1 MHETLLIVHFLHFRC
16 KIGCDIFLKV
26 EVKKETPVT
35 SSAAVSA
42 AEKKEMS
49 AEREELE
56 KERQRMNE
64 ERSQME
70 EDRKNYGGE
79 KKEWMDQINKLQQD
93 IVILTKVRNYNNLIF
108 NNHKCICQKVLRNNT
123 PLVGSTSY
131 SPPICT

>member
-1 MHETLLIVHFLHFRC
+1 MRFLHETLLIVHFLHFHC

-56 KERQRMNE
+56 KERQRINE

-108 NNHKCICQKVLRNNT
+108 NNHKFICQKVLRNNA
-123 PLVGSTSY
+123 PLVGS
-131 SPPICT
+131 SP

>member
-1 MHETLLIVHFLHFRC
+1 MWISPSKNEKLFKLTVHFYQVELTFLHETLLIVHFLHFYC
-16 KIGCDIFLKV
+16 KIGCVVCLKV

-42 AEKKEMS
+42 AEKEMS

-64 ERSQME
+64 ERIQME

-93 IVILTKVRNYNNLIF
+93 IVILTKVRNCNWLDF
-108 NNHKCICQKVLRNNT
+108 H
-123 PLVGSTSY
+123 
-131 SPPICT
+131 

>member
-1 MHETLLIVHFLHFRC
+1 M
-16 KIGCDIFLKV
+16 
-26 EVKKETPVT
+26 
-35 SSAAVSA
+35 SAS
-42 AEKKEMS
+42 EKKEMS

-93 IVILTKVRNYNNLIF
+93 IVILTKVRNYINLIF
-108 NNHKCICQKVLRNNT
+108 NNHKVICQKVLRNSA
-123 PLVGSTSY
+123 PLVGS
-131 SPPICT
+131 SP

>member
-1 MHETLLIVHFLHFRC
+1 M
-16 KIGCDIFLKV
+16 

-42 AEKKEMS
+42 AEKEMS

-64 ERSQME
+64 ERIQME

-93 IVILTKVRNYNNLIF
+93 IVILTKVRNCNLLDF
-108 NNHKCICQKVLRNNT
+108 H
-123 PLVGSTSY
+123 
-131 SPPICT
+131 

>member
-1 MHETLLIVHFLHFRC
+1 MRFLHETLLIVHFLHFHC
-16 KIGCDIFLKV
+16 KIGCGIFLKV

-42 AEKKEMS
+42 SEKKEMS

-93 IVILTKVRNYNNLIF
+93 IVILTKVRNYINLIF
-108 NNHKCICQKVLRNNT
+108 NNHKFICQKVLRNSA
-123 PLVGSTSY
+123 PLVGS
-131 SPPICT
+131 SP